1 MKVPPK
7 HRVGRIL
14 FNATFIVFLAGVVSM
29 FVFAGTMWGYGAW
42 TETIAAVVAIP
53 IFGRICID
61 MADYAI
67 SLMLE

>member
-1 MKVPPK
+1 MRAPPK
-7 HRVGRIL
+7 HRIGRVL
-14 FNATFIVFLAGVVSM
+14 FNATFIVFLLGVVTM

-42 TETIAAVVAIP
+42 LETVAAVIAIP
-53 IFGRICID
+53 IFARICSD